1 MRPEFPRADIAD
13 IFDYKHCDHKDTMR
27 SADGVLRLA
36 MERKDKRDWNHALEK
51 AIRYGWDNCGA
62 QPGELLTG
70 EHRRKIVEL
79 MGEKLDPWHRR
90 PPLRN
95 RRFPRQGTGSIPR
108 RQRS

>member
-1 MRPEFPRADIAD
+1 MRPEFTRADIAD

-79 MGEKLDPWHRR
+79 MGEKLRAYIANLHRPR
-90 PPLRN
+90 PKPPGLT
-95 RRFPRQGTGSIPR
+95 PESIFDE
-108 RQRS
+108 